1 MIRNLLLVLALA
13 VSVTA
18 CSSTPDSS
26 ATSSTDGMTTET
38 NRGAMNRDDVI
49 FDQNAQQTG
58 YAGAPGSQEDLV
70 ANAGDRVFFAY
81 DSSELT
87 AEGRATL
94 EKQAQWL
101 RTYTNTSVTIEGHC
115 DERGTREYN
124 LALGERRANAVR
136 NYLISL
142 GVDANRVNTISYGKE
157 RPAVMGSDN
166 ASWAQN
172 RRGVTVV
179 N

>member
-1 MIRNLLLVLALA
+1 MIRNLMLVLVLAFA
-13 VSVTA
+13 VTA

-38 NRGAMNRDDVI
+38 NRGAMNKDDVI
-49 FDQNAQQTG
+49 FDQNGQGVA
-58 YAGAPGSQEDLV
+58 AGAPGSQEDLV
-70 ANAGDRVFFAY
+70 ANAGDRVFFET
-81 DSSELT
+81 DSSDLSG
-87 AEGRATL
+87 EGRATV

-101 RTYTNTSVTIEGHC
+101 KTYANTTITIEGHC

-124 LALGERRANAVR
+124 LALGERRANAVK
-136 NYLISL
+136 NYLMSL
-142 GVDANRVNTISYGKE
+142 GVDGSRVNTISYGKE
-157 RPAVMGSDN
+157 RPAVMGSD
-166 ASWAQN
+166 ASSWAQN